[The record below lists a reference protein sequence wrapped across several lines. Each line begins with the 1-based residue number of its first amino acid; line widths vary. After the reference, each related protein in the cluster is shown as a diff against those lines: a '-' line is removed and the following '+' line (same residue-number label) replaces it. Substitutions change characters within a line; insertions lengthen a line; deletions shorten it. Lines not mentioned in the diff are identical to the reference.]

1 MSLKFTTLKDGSL
14 QVEGVGIPFGG
25 PVNGKDLHG
34 QFFSNKTDFAW
45 DLIPDGQRPLLYQHG
60 LDSTMKTNVIGRWS
74 VKKVDDA
81 GVWVRAQLDARNEY
95 IDEIKELLDS
105 EALGLSSA
113 TMGHLVKVSAKT
125 GEILR
130 WPVVELSLT
139 PNPANPSAYVVKTVG
154 EVAPVEYVEEKLAV
168 LKYSD
173 DQPRD
178 ERGRFGGGDSAGSG
192 DSSPA
197 YPSGY
202 GLQGTTEERGAVSQT
217 IANQVADE
225 GSSNNTDTHSFNL
238 AQVEYHLGNDD
249 LGSAQSVANAA
260 SSYAQGQGD
269 TNVASAF
276 STLANAIEEIG
287 ADAYADHMVGMTV
300 PGFDKSFKAIATEE
314 IPLADALRNLLSDV
328 VAFYLEAHGA
338 HWNVVGDDFTQY
350 HDLFGEIYSDVY
362 ESIDPLAENIRKL
375 GAAAPFD
382 LRDIASDPSVGSAS
396 GAVNP
401 EDLCEELYASN
412 SVILLKIL
420 SCFNMA
426 TSFSEQGI
434 ANFLAERQDMHKK
447 WAWQLSASL
456 DPRGEQ
462 SPVSEAA
469 EPSEPMVPMAS
480 LETPKVDADAQPAF
494 RLAVKAGTDAES
506 EKQKLEELKK
516 QIRAIAL
523 DAAKKNIGRK

>member
-1 MSLKFTTLKDGSL
+1 MSLKFTTLDDGSL

-34 QFFSNKTDFAW
+34 QFFSTKTDFAW

-81 GVWVRAQLDARNEY
+81 GVWIRAQLDARNEY

-178 ERGRFGGGDSAGSG
+178 ERGRFGSGGGSAGSG

-202 GLQGTTEERGAVSQT
+202 GLQGTTEERAAIRKEIDKLAEKPEATGFPKYVNSLNEVETQLQNNDIGGAHSTAVD
-217 IANQVADE
+217 AAQVATIGGE
-225 GSSNNTDTHSFNL
+225 SGM
-238 AQVEYHLGNDD
+238 
-249 LGSAQSVANAA
+249 
-260 SSYAQGQGD
+260 
-269 TNVASAF
+269 ASAF
-276 STLANAIEEIG
+276 STLANTINEIG
-287 ADAYADHMVGMTV
+287 ADAYADHMTGFTV
-300 PGFDKSFKAIATEE
+300 PGFGKSAKAVATEE

-480 LETPKVDADAQPAF
+480 LETPKVDADEQPAF

>member
-1 MSLKFTTLKDGSL
+1 MNLKFTTASDGTVE
-14 QVEGVGIPFGG
+14 VEGVGIPFGG
-25 PVNGKDLHG
+25 PINGKDLHG

-60 LDSTMKTNVIGRWS
+60 LDSTMKTNVIGRWA

-105 EALGLSSA
+105 DALGLSSA

-139 PNPANPSAYVVKTVG
+139 PNPANPSAYVVKTAA
-154 EVAPVEYVEEKLAV
+154 EIAPDEYVSAKLAILNPEMSYEDAGEPVAEV
-168 LKYSD
+168 LPMDNAS
-173 DQPRD
+173 
-178 ERGRFGGGDSAGSG
+178 
-192 DSSPA
+192 
-197 YPSGY
+197 
-202 GLQGTTEERGAVSQT
+202 L
-217 IANQVADE
+217 
-225 GSSNNTDTHSFNL
+225 
-238 AQVEYHLGNDD
+238 VE
-249 LGSAQSVANAA
+249 
-260 SSYAQGQGD
+260 
-269 TNVASAF
+269 
-276 STLANAIEEIG
+276 
-287 ADAYADHMVGMTV
+287 
-300 PGFDKSFKAIATEE
+300 
-314 IPLADALRNLLSDV
+314 ALRNLLSDV
-328 VAFYLEAHGA
+328 VAFYLESHGA
-338 HWNVVGDDFTQY
+338 HWNVVGDDFAQY
-350 HDLFGEIYSDVY
+350 HELFGEIYSDVY

-382 LRDIASDPSVGSAS
+382 LRDIANDPSVGSAS

-420 SCFNMA
+420 SCFNLA
-426 TSFSEQGI
+426 TSASEQGI

-447 WAWQLSASL
+447 WAWQLSSSL

-462 SPVSEAA
+462 TPAQEVA

-480 LETPKVDADAQPAF
+480 LETPAVDAEEQPAL
-494 RLAVKAGTDAES
+494 RLAVKAGTSVES
-506 EKQKLEELKK
+506 EEQKLAELKK

-523 DAAKKNIGRK
+523 NAAKNNIERK

>member
-1 MSLKFTTLKDGSL
+1 MSLKFTTLDDGSL

-34 QFFSNKTDFAW
+34 QFFSTKTDFAW

-139 PNPANPSAYVVKTVG
+139 PNPANPSAYVVKSTS
-154 EVAPVEYVEEKLAV
+154 EVAPVEYVAAKLAILNPEV
-168 LKYSD
+168 AAIYPVD
-173 DQPRD
+173 MPVEEPQD
-178 ERGRFGGGDSAGSG
+178 EVSAPISEEAPLVSG
-192 DSSPA
+192 
-197 YPSGY
+197 
-202 GLQGTTEERGAVSQT
+202 
-217 IANQVADE
+217 
-225 GSSNNTDTHSFNL
+225 
-238 AQVEYHLGNDD
+238 
-249 LGSAQSVANAA
+249 
-260 SSYAQGQGD
+260 
-269 TNVASAF
+269 
-276 STLANAIEEIG
+276 
-287 ADAYADHMVGMTV
+287 
-300 PGFDKSFKAIATEE
+300 
-314 IPLADALRNLLSDV
+314 LRNLLSDV

-480 LETPKVDADAQPAF
+480 LETPKVDADEQPAF
-494 RLAVKAGTDAES
+494 RLAVKAGTDAAS